1 MYCDLIAILQLPG
14 TSGTAGTLMVTPSE
28 EKRTGPLWLRVRWL
42 PTRTPFVVTSKKMD
56 GAAVATAV
64 AGAAA
69 APVTGA
75 AAAVAAGAPAAVAAE
90 DGAAAE
96 AIEDGTFAV
105 TGTVEEEVA
114 ASVFFAAAGF

>member
-56 GAAVATAV
+56 GAAVATAA

-69 APVTGA
+69 AVT
-75 AAAVAAGAPAAVAAE
+75 AE
-90 DGAAAE
+90 DGVAAE
-96 AIEDGTFAV
+96 AIKDGTFAV

-114 ASVFFAAAGF
+114 AGVFFAAAGF

>member
-56 GAAVATAV
+56 GAAVATAA

-69 APVTGA
+69 AAATGA
-75 AAAVAAGAPAAVAAE
+75 AAAVAVEG
-90 DGAAAE
+90 GAAAE

-114 ASVFFAAAGF
+114 AGVFFAAAGF